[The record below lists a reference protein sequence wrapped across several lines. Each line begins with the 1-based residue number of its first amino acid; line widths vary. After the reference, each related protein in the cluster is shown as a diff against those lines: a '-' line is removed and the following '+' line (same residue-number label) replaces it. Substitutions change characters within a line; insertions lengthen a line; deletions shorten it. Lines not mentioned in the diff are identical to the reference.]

1 MDFYTQLNQI
11 NQKLIP
17 KNYIAVGYEALA
29 FTTAGAKTPTVPEGV
44 EYAEVIIESS
54 VTTGIIGRRLNLG
67 DGTLPT
73 STVGMAVSHLD
84 FFDITGSD
92 AISRFRIIL
101 TTAGT
106 HVAHIQ
112 YYKK

>member
-29 FTTAGAKTPTVPEGV
+29 FTTAGAKTPTVPTGA

-54 VTTGIIGRRLNLG
+54 VTPGIVGRRLNLG
-67 DGTLPT
+67 SGTLPT
-73 STVGMAVSHLD
+73 STVGMAVSNLD
-84 FFDITGSD
+84 YFDITGSD
-92 AISRFRIIL
+92 AISNFRIIQ
-101 TTAGT
+101 TQAGT

-112 YYKK
+112 YYRK